1 MKYFSKEKGWEVVE
15 RVFLQGDLMTLDLA
29 LKEVA
34 NALWKKVLREEMTLE
49 DSLKLINTLKEGV
62 IVEIVPGNA
71 YLEEGFRITVRQK
84 SSIYDSLFIALAKS
98 VGGKLITSDLM
109 QRNAGINEG
118 IEVEVI

>member
-71 YLEEGFRITVRQK
+71 YLEEGFRIAVRQK